1 MTAFG
6 VDFSKPIQTRD
17 GRKVRVL
24 CQDMNSEDYRV
35 AAVITDGS
43 GYEHLES
50 YTKDGSF
57 RRDGME
63 TGLDLVNVP
72 EVVET
77 KLKLQCCE
85 CHVKSNG
92 WMHFRFDN
100 NAYRW
105 HFSPEETHEIFTA
118 LCRVQFDVFG
128 DNSKQKENGNHSHE

>member
-6 VDFSKPIQTRD
+6 VDFSKPIQTRH
-17 GRKVRVL
+17 GKPARLL
-24 CQDMNSEDYRV
+24 CQGLKGDNYPVVAIVDNGDEEIPFRYTSEGLFLNRDMPHDY
-35 AAVITDGS
+35 
-43 GYEHLES
+43 
-50 YTKDGSF
+50 
-57 RRDGME
+57 
-63 TGLDLVNVP
+63 DLVNVP

-85 CHVKSNG
+85 CRIESNG

-100 NAYRW
+100 NAYHW
-105 HFSPEETHEIFTA
+105 HFEPEETYEIFTA